1 MGCCCLFTCKLNW
14 CQCCN
19 NFCWCSVDNTF
30 VSTQI
35 KCPWCSQLVSSA
47 EPTVLMVRGG
57 GGMTVGCQFHFLH
70 TLCSFQDWLL
80 ALEWICQYTTLALFT
95 TIAGMRVLTADYSKW
110 DHMTCHLCQCH
121 FSAILP
127 GFRLCP
133 PRAFFYPSNTVHDHY
148 MPPSN
153 PLSNAE
159 PINLLQPLLW
169 LKSFIACH
177 TAHLRRHNCIAF
189 SRLKHSL

>member
-1 MGCCCLFTCKLNW
+1 MVQPIGI
-14 CQCCN
+14 
-19 NFCWCSVDNTF
+19 FCRAHCFDGQKGRGHDSWMPF
-30 VSTQI
+30 
-35 KCPWCSQLVSSA
+35 PFSA
-47 EPTVLMVRGG
+47 YTVLISR
-57 GGMTVGCQFHFLH
+57 L
-70 TLCSFQDWLL
+70 WLL

-121 FSAILP
+121 FSVILP
-127 GFRLCP
+127 SFRLCP
-133 PRAFFYPSNTVHDHY
+133 PRAFFYPSNTVHDHC

-169 LKSFIACH
+169 LKSFIAHH

-189 SRLKHSL
+189 SRL